1 MAKLAGSYAKKEQI
15 PAGASD
21 FYIEQEDGTFALDTD
36 IVVEDVA
43 GLKSALKKER
53 QTVKDLNKKLNAF
66 GDLSVEELEE
76 LREKAEAVNDSEEVK
91 KLTKDINKITKERD
105 AAQAR
110 ADKLWKKLEVVT
122 LKADAAT
129 AISDADGEPD
139 VLLPHVLGRATLTE
153 EDDELVTVVR
163 DEAGEPLMKGGKA
176 GTLAD
181 VVAELKAKPKFAGAF
196 GGTGASGSGARAT
209 TTGGGAPP
217 AGGTKAVA
225 EEQKTAKRRTSEA
238 YSL

>member
-66 GDLSVEELEE
+66 GDLTVEELEE
-76 LREKAEAVNDSEEVK
+76 LRDKAEAVNDSEEVK
-91 KLTKDINKITKERD
+91 KLNKDVIKATKERD

-122 LKADAAT
+122 LKADAVT
-129 AISDADGEPD
+129 AISEADGEPD
-139 VLLPHVLGRATLTE
+139 ILLPHVLGRAALTE
-153 EDDELVTVVR
+153 EDDEFLTVVR

-209 TTGGGAPP
+209 ATGGGAPP
-217 AGGTKAVA
+217 VGTKAVA